1 MNRFPRPVRRILAS
15 LAVAVSAVAV
25 LAAASHVVMP
35 KNNQAEFGQIDAFA
49 NGVMGEP
56 ANSIDV
62 LFLGDSEA
70 FSSFSPLQMWDERGI
85 ASYVCAT
92 SAQRLCYTR
101 TLLLRAL
108 ENQSPRT
115 VALETN
121 CIFASFGPAAAVKR
135 TAQDIFPVFEYHD
148 RWKSLRPE
156 DFLGTVRH
164 TWTDEL
170 KGFRL
175 RKPRKVVAADA
186 TGHMAPSDA
195 VAELP
200 ALNRLYLED
209 IARICREHGARLVLV
224 SVPSTKN
231 WSTARHNRMVQVA
244 SELGVDYHDLNTGD
258 ELVAVDW
265 SQDTYDGGDHLNLAG
280 AQKVS
285 AAVGRMLSERYAA
298 PDRRGDE
305 AYASW
310 DDALARYRER
320 LAAL

>member
-1 MNRFPRPVRRILAS
+1 MNRFSRPVRRILAS

-35 KNNQAEFGQIDAFA
+35 KNNQAEFGQIDASA

-70 FSSFSPLQMWDERGI
+70 FSSFSPLQMWDEHGI

-115 VALETN
+115 VVLETN

-195 VAELP
+195 VADLP

-244 SELGVDYHDLNTGD
+244 SELGIDYHDLNTGD

-265 SQDTYDGGDHLNLAG
+265 SRTPTTG
-280 AQKVS
+280 
-285 AAVGRMLSERYAA
+285 ETT
-298 PDRRGDE
+298 
-305 AYASW
+305 
-310 DDALARYRER
+310 
-320 LAAL
+320 